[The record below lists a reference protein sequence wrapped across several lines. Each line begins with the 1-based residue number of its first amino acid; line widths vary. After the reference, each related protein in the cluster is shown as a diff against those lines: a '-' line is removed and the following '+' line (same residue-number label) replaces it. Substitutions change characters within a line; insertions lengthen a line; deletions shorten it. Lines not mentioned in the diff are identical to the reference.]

1 MEGEPISDRGAA
13 APRQARLLVSP
24 GRSANIPA
32 LRSLLEAWRIAG
44 HVSIEFAA
52 SASELRLKLARD
64 DWDAAICGLTS
75 ADDAALDV
83 VRELRARGVRTPFL
97 MLAGAPDEAL
107 VYRARTLGGCQ
118 VLELGELSE
127 AALRGALADLVGP
140 LAPTQAARSAD
151 FAPAMLWK
159 TDAAGEFTNFT
170 RRWSH
175 FTGRPEEKELGRGW
189 FDGIHP
195 DDLPTW
201 KENYENRLEKR
212 DEFSLDLRMR
222 SASGAYR
229 WVRHHGIPCFDGRK
243 QFSGYVGS
251 SYDIT
256 DLRQGNDELM
266 QETRR
271 LSEAKRDLEEL
282 AQNAAHDL
290 REPLRNLESMLR
302 RLEGAGKAE
311 SELLVKSSLGQVRR
325 LGVLVRDIADY
336 AGAGKGELMLAVC
349 DPADSL
355 DWALSNLR
363 ERIEES
369 HAVIEAEP
377 LPRVRA
383 DPIQLGRVFQNL
395 TGNALNFAGGEPAV
409 IVVSGVRTGK
419 EVQLWVRDD
428 GIGIEAAHHTSIFGA
443 FQRVHP
449 EAPEGTGMGLAICRQ
464 IVSRHGGRIW
474 VESQPGQ
481 GSTFFFT
488 LPAA

>member
-1 MEGEPISDRGAA
+1 MEGEPRSDRGAA
-13 APRQARLLVSP
+13 APRQARLLVFP
-24 GRSANIPA
+24 GRSANVPA

-52 SASELRLKLARD
+52 SPSELRLKLARD
-64 DWDAAICGLTS
+64 GWDAAICGLAAT
-75 ADDAALDV
+75 DDSALDA

-97 MLAGAPDEAL
+97 MLASAADEAS

-118 VLELGELSE
+118 VLELGQLSE

-140 LAPTQAARSAD
+140 LAPSQAPRSAD

-159 TDAAGEFTNFT
+159 TDTAGEFTNFT
-170 RRWSH
+170 RRWSL
-175 FTGRPEEKELGRGW
+175 FTGRPDEKELGRGW

-195 DDLPTW
+195 DDLPAW
-201 KENYENRLEKR
+201 KDSYANHLEKR

-229 WVRHHGIPCFDGRK
+229 WVRHHGIPGFDGHK

-251 SYDIT
+251 SHDIT
-256 DLRQGNDELM
+256 DLRQGNDELL

-271 LSEAKRDLEEL
+271 LSEAKQDLEEL

-302 RLEGAGKAE
+302 RLEGAAKAE
-311 SELLVKSSLGQVRR
+311 SEMLLKSSLGQVRR

-336 AGAGKGELMLAVC
+336 ARAGKGELALAVC
-349 DPADSL
+349 DPIDSL

-363 ERIEES
+363 ERVEES
-369 HAVIEAEP
+369 RAVIEAEP
-377 LPRVRA
+377 LPRVMA

-395 TGNALNFAGGEPAV
+395 MANALNFAGGEPAV
-409 IVVSGVRTGK
+409 IVVSGVRSGE

-428 GIGIEAAHHTSIFGA
+428 GIGIEASHHGSIFGP
-443 FQRVHP
+443 FQRAHA
-449 EAPEGTGMGLAICRQ
+449 EAAEGTGMGLAICRQ

-474 VESQPGQ
+474 VESEPGQ

>member
-52 SASELRLKLARD
+52 SASELRLKLVRD

-107 VYRARTLGGCQ
+107 VYHARTLGGCQ

-201 KENYENRLEKR
+201 KESYENRLEKR

-222 SASGAYR
+222 SAISR
-229 WVRHHGIPCFDGRK
+229 SW
-243 QFSGYVGS
+243 
-251 SYDIT
+251 
-256 DLRQGNDELM
+256 LR
-266 QETRR
+266 TRR
-271 LSEAKRDLEEL
+271 TISASRC
-282 AQNAAHDL
+282 AISNRCSAAS
-290 REPLRNLESMLR
+290 R
-302 RLEGAGKAE
+302 A
-311 SELLVKSSLGQVRR
+311 
-325 LGVLVRDIADY
+325 
-336 AGAGKGELMLAVC
+336 
-349 DPADSL
+349 
-355 DWALSNLR
+355 R
-363 ERIEES
+363 ER
-369 HAVIEAEP
+369 P
-377 LPRVRA
+377 
-383 DPIQLGRVFQNL
+383 
-395 TGNALNFAGGEPAV
+395 
-409 IVVSGVRTGK
+409 
-419 EVQLWVRDD
+419 
-428 GIGIEAAHHTSIFGA
+428 
-443 FQRVHP
+443 
-449 EAPEGTGMGLAICRQ
+449 
-464 IVSRHGGRIW
+464 SR
-474 VESQPGQ
+474 SC
-481 GSTFFFT
+481 S
-488 LPAA
+488 